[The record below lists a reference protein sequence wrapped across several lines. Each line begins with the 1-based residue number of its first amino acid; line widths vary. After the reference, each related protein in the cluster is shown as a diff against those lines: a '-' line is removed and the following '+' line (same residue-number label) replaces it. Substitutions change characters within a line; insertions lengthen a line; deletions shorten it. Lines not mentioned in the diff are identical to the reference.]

1 VVVESIDKD
10 MAGSPE
16 LATRIRDGLAQLSK
30 AAGGDFTAV
39 NAEKQVEAMQ
49 ILEGTP
55 FFSDMLND
63 AVLFLQQQD
72 RLAKVGP
79 HFGRPLSQGSGTQPW
94 HTVFLGLPMLARG
107 LALWYTHTG
116 WGAQAGLVA
125 LMPRANI
132 VA

>member
-55 FFSDMLND
+55 FFSDMLNKTQFYFYNNKT
-63 AVLFLQQQD
+63 VWPKWGLLI
-72 RLAKVGP
+72 LGGP
-79 HFGRPLSQGSGTQPW
+79 CRRARVHNPGILYSWVCQCWLGAWHYGIPIRGGGPRPGSSP
-94 HTVFLGLPMLARG
+94 
-107 LALWYTHTG
+107 
-116 WGAQAGLVA
+116 
-125 LMPRANI
+125 
-132 VA
+132 